1 MAGKK
6 NSNYHYKDELKKPAK
21 GTGKK
26 KKRNNGT
33 GLQRG
38 YTTRKRGEKRPEASP
53 VGLIFILF
61 AIIWL
66 PMVQMG
72 KIHMQGN
79 SALIIGIAAIVIGG
93 ILNSLKA
100 LRSSASSDGKS
111 DVLYYFTEIGTV
123 IGFAAG
129 LIVAIT
135 GQKPMLQCLIAG
147 VVAGG
152 VCGWLFGYTRK
163 KN

>member
-1 MAGKK
+1 
-6 NSNYHYKDELKKPAK
+6 
-21 GTGKK
+21 
-26 KKRNNGT
+26 RNNGT

-79 SALIIGIAAIVIGG
+79 SALIIGIAALVIGG

-100 LRSSASSDGKS
+100 LRSSAPSDGKS

-163 KN
+163 KNYFL